1 MRMLKLSL
9 AFILAA
15 YSSAGRANEQQAQQF
30 ISYCEHE
37 INVTKDYE
45 QAGKVCRRVRQN
57 VKNLLGLSQL
67 YLHSIINEA
76 DLEWVQGKYPDAFYL
91 YTEAADVA
99 ESLNDQVK
107 VKELRVRQAE
117 ADMFRGKSVDAEILM
132 RDALKRQQALV
143 PRDSFQEAD
152 LLSKHADI
160 LAALGQPRAAM
171 QGYLSALE
179 KLDPTQ
185 IAHRSVLL
193 RTQLH
198 YAEFFE
204 RQNRYVGAMAS
215 YRRLLDTASAAP
227 ESLEHVKIALRRM
240 GWISE
245 GLGNAGDARG
255 FYQRLLELA
264 EKGPSDPAEAT
275 EIRMLLAKL
284 DVDGA
289 KIAPTS
295 EPN

>member
-1 MRMLKLSL
+1 MP
-9 AFILAA
+9 
-15 YSSAGRANEQQAQQF
+15 NEQQAQQF

-99 ESLNDQVK
+99 ESLHDQVK

-179 KLDPTQ
+179 KLDPTKV
-185 IAHRSVLL
+185 AHRSVLL

-215 YRRLLDTASAAP
+215 YRRLLDTASAEP
-227 ESLEHVKIALRRM
+227 ESLEHVKISLRRM
-240 GWISE
+240 GWVSE
-245 GLGNAGDARG
+245 IIGNFDDAHE
-255 FYQRLLELA
+255 FYLRLLGLVESD
-264 EKGPSDPAEAT
+264 PSDVAEAT
-275 EIRMLLAKL
+275 EIRASLARIET
-284 DVDGA
+284 DGT
-289 KIAPTS
+289 KIAKPS
-295 EPN
+295 VSN